1 MKIGILLL
9 MVILALV
16 VMAGLTMS
24 GRAGTVTDTVSPTV
38 TVSTTVSLAMED
50 VSNVEWDTPH
60 GAGSS
65 LSGTIQARI
74 GANTT
79 WTLTVQ
85 PTSGHTTTN
94 NLTDGSHS
102 IPSSCFTYTSAAGSP
117 APSGGSGI
125 SSAIP
130 FDGANQTNVWTGG
143 TTTADCGV
151 AITYNL
157 QIPANQ
163 APGTYTA
170 THTYTV
176 TSG

>member
-16 VMAGLTMS
+16 VMAGLTIS

-38 TVSTTVSLAMED
+38 TVSTTMSLAIED
-50 VSNVEWDTPH
+50 VSNVQWGSQ

-65 LSGTIQARI
+65 LSGIIQARI

-85 PTSGHTTTN
+85 PTSGYSGTN
-94 NLTDGSHS
+94 ELTDETHR
-102 IPSSCFTYTSAAGSP
+102 IVSSCFTYTSTAGSP
-117 APSGGSGI
+117 APPGGSGI
-125 SSAIP
+125 SSALA
-130 FDGANQTNVWTGG
+130 FDGGNQTDVWTGG
-143 TTTADCGV
+143 TTTADCRV

-163 APGTYTA
+163 APGEYTT